1 LLCYVEALQLPK
13 EQILTD
19 YILLY
24 KNSFLSKKS

>member
-13 EQILTD
+13 EQVLTD

-24 KNSFLSKKS
+24 KKSF